1 LLDDQC
7 MMLYYGI
14 AKGAQLEA
22 AEYQPPSEGKKL
34 RIFVRPTHGYLCTF
48 NFEAHDI
55 VVLKSIG
62 LIHANR
68 SEF

>member
-1 LLDDQC
+1 

-34 RIFVRPTHGYLCTF
+34 RIFVRPAHG
-48 NFEAHDI
+48 
-55 VVLKSIG
+55 
-62 LIHANR
+62 
-68 SEF
+68 